1 RSHLSTRD
9 ARLQRPQP
17 ARAHHRLSR
26 RSDGL
31 CAGVSTDDHEWH
43 RTTDD
48 EVAQAR
54 SLHRR
59 AARQR
64 ELDRDLADGVE
75 GLARDGRR
83 SRESAALRQSR
94 VPRDTCAG
102 RASRADP
109 ELSATIIF
117 HRTGDDIDDAARAD
131 RDRGGA
137 AMKRVIALLLLFVA
151 SNAHAVYSSRRAVL
165 PIAGRVSAS
174 GVREY
179 TTTLW
184 ITNATAKPV
193 RARVTFLASGQANP
207 GAQPVSVDVAARQTM
222 QSDNVTDTL
231 LHPPAKLGALLVEAD
246 APLACTARLS
256 TSSGGAGFAAIPI
269 DLAIPRG
276 GSTELQ
282 GAGAG
287 AHGEYRYNI
296 HLVETNR
303 SAIQVVVSLH
313 DANGREV
320 GSQTVLLREHE
331 ALTMPIAKLSAAPPP
346 AATVR

>member
-1 RSHLSTRD
+1 
-9 ARLQRPQP
+9 
-17 ARAHHRLSR
+17 
-26 RSDGL
+26 
-31 CAGVSTDDHEWH
+31 
-43 RTTDD
+43 
-48 EVAQAR
+48 
-54 SLHRR
+54 
-59 AARQR
+59 
-64 ELDRDLADGVE
+64 
-75 GLARDGRR
+75 
-83 SRESAALRQSR
+83 
-94 VPRDTCAG
+94 
-102 RASRADP
+102 
-109 ELSATIIF
+109 
-117 HRTGDDIDDAARAD
+117 
-131 RDRGGA
+131 
-137 AMKRVIALLLLFVA
+137 MKRVIALLLLFVA

-174 GVREY
+174 GGREY

-207 GAQPVSVDVAARQTM
+207 DAQPVSVDVAARQTM
-222 QSDNVTDTL
+222 QFDNVTDTL
-231 LHPPAKLGALLVEAD
+231 LHQPGKLGALLVEAD

-287 AHGEYRYNI
+287 PHGEYRYNI

-313 DANGREV
+313 DANGREI

-346 AATVR
+346 AATVRIRVTKGSGKLVAGGSQIDVASGDPTAFEMITGDAPREPLPRGEIAAYIAAAVAIALAALARLKSTSWGQIWKFDFRR